1 MVVPE
6 VLRKL
11 RHLLLD
17 VLGFYHHLRFGLE
30 KAEVLVFVVGQVDSV
45 IDVSFAFH
53 AAGDGDTGRL
63 RRGTAYT
70 KVYRKIRFCKL

>member
-1 MVVPE
+1 
-6 VLRKL
+6 
-11 RHLLLD
+11 
-17 VLGFYHHLRFGLE
+17 
-30 KAEVLVFVVGQVDSV
+30 VLVFVVGQVDSV

-70 KVYRKIRFCKL
+70 KVYSKN